1 MVCLPTKLPSTN
13 QPFMQVNSSVRPMD
27 LSWEL
32 IIFLAIF
39 HGFTFPTKDIT
50 PENRPPQKESN

>member
-13 QPFMQVNSSVRPMD
+13 TPFMQVNSCVRPMD

-32 IIFLAIF
+32 IFLAIF
-39 HGFTFPTKDIT
+39 DGFTFPTKDIT